1 MSTTA
6 ATVPSPS
13 GRASR
18 AARKRR
24 VSAIRHWIVAG
35 AVTLF
40 VTAWLLIAVVLVSGH
55 DPVLSKSSSAAV
67 SSQGVSSN
75 SAGSSSSVTGSSS
88 GSSGS
93 SSGSSSQNSGG
104 SISTR
109 SS

>member
-6 ATVPSPS
+6 ASVPTPS
-13 GRASR
+13 GPVIR

-24 VSAIRHWIVAG
+24 VRAIRHWIVAG

-40 VTAWLLIAVVLVSGH
+40 VTVWLLIAVVLVSGR
-55 DPVLSKSSSAAV
+55 DPALSKTSSAAV
-67 SSQGVSSN
+67 STQSGSSN
-75 SAGSSSSVTGSSS
+75 SAGSSSSLTSSSS

-93 SSGSSSQNSGG
+93 SPSISQNSSG

>member
-6 ATVPSPS
+6 ASVPTPP
-13 GRASR
+13 GRAIR
-18 AARKRR
+18 AARQRR
-24 VSAIRHWIVAG
+24 VRAIRHWIVAG

-40 VTAWLLIAVVLVSGH
+40 VIVWLLIAVVLVSGH
-55 DPVLSKSSSAAV
+55 DPALSKSSSSAV
-67 SSQGVSSN
+67 SSQSVSSN
-75 SAGSSSSVTGSSS
+75 SAGSSSSVTGSAS
-88 GSSGS
+88 GSSG